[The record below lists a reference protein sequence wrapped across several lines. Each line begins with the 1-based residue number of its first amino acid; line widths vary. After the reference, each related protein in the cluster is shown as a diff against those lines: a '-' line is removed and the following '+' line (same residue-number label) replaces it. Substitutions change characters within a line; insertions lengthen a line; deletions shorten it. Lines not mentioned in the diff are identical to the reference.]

1 MFKNID
7 PTEDDGMRSVREGR
21 EGVPYFPERPLVLVA
36 TAGRTSSGARGGA
49 GS

>member
-21 EGVPYFPERPLVLVA
+21 EVVPYFPEDH
-36 TAGRTSSGARGGA
+36 
-49 GS
+49 